1 MPLDLLPACLF
12 TGPALPEPFVR
23 LELEQALVKAGLL
36 PKTSGAEGKELQESW
51 ERYERK
57 LRELVVLGGSE
68 RVFNH
73 VFQPL
78 VERLG
83 YTRVEDGGT
92 VRTSLESEDGGRVFV
107 AEDGTRLRV
116 WAWDLEADLDAPG
129 RRSAASRYSPLKVA
143 QRVLLAQR
151 ERVGL
156 LTNGVEL
163 RLVISD
169 PARTDSQV
177 IVPIDTLW
185 RRRRAVPDSYRLLL
199 ALASPAGLRQLP
211 ELIEQA
217 RHQQTRVTNDL
228 RRQAREAIE
237 GFIQAILDG
246 AENRE
251 RIAAYTDNAVLAR
264 DLWREGLVIVY
275 RLLVIL
281 KLAASDDPARR
292 FSFADSSIWRL
303 TYAPGTAMAPIA
315 RAVLDEGQETGRMLE
330 DGLRQLFRLFAE
342 GVESQELTVKPLA
355 GGLFDPTATP
365 NLVNLRWGERAVAL
379 LLDRLLWTPRGKGGT
394 ARERVSYAA
403 LDVEDLGR
411 VYEALLELEPGIA
424 AEPMCRLRRQKLE
437 VVVPISQGE
446 KYRHLPSAKTQHAAP
461 TSDEV
466 DTDAEEEDEAPVHG
480 KKTKVEWVEAITP
493 GRFYLRVGLGCKA
506 SGSYYTPRSFVRFLV
521 KETVG
526 PQCNERSTDENPQP
540 GRILALRVLDPAMDS
555 GHFLVEACRFL
566 GDRLYEACRRC
577 DELASEAESAAARA
591 ADPAEA
597 VRLAAHAEELRSRVE
612 ALPDP
617 DNALVAYLPSRAREG
632 DQPGL
637 SEQKAR
643 ALSRR
648 LAAVHCIYGV
658 DKNPL
663 AVALARVAIWIESHA
678 EGLPLTFL
686 DHRLVLGDSLTGPFV
701 EHLARYPGSQN
712 PLDDLFNQGL
722 QARLGERLADALR
735 HIAALEE
742 SVGIDVADIERKRA
756 AKTNLDG
763 ALAPF
768 RLLAAAWAGG
778 VMLGKDRCDDDAYV
792 ALARAVAEGT
802 DSTLPASL
810 RRMLARGLG
819 LRELPE
825 SVATLVDALIFL
837 AAPGAELTP
846 ALPYDLAFPEVFY
859 PAGKPGARHGFDVVV
874 GNPPW
879 DRIRPFQYLRQL
891 SR

>member
-12 TGPALPEPFVR
+12 VGPALPEPFVR
-23 LELEQALVKAGLL
+23 LELEQALIKAGLL
-36 PKTSGAEGKELQESW
+36 AKTSGAEGRELQESW

-57 LRELVVLGGSE
+57 LRELVVRGGPE

-83 YTRVEDGGT
+83 YARVEDGGS
-92 VRTSLESEDGGRVFV
+92 VRTSQGDEDGGRVLV
-107 AEDGTRLRV
+107 ASDGTKLRV
-116 WAWDLEADLDAPG
+116 WVTELEADLDAPG
-129 RRSAASRYSPLKVA
+129 RRGLASRYSPLKVA
-143 QRVLLAQR
+143 LRVLLAER

-163 RLVISD
+163 RLLISD
-169 PARTDSQV
+169 PARTDSQL
-177 IVPIDTLW
+177 IIPIDTLW
-185 RRRRAVPDSYRLLL
+185 RRHYRAVPDSYRLLL
-199 ALASPAGLRQLP
+199 ALASPAGLRKLP

-217 RHQQTRVTNDL
+217 RLQQTRVTNDL

-237 GFIQAILDG
+237 GFIQATLDG

-251 RIAAYTDNAVLAR
+251 RIAAHDDGAALAR

-303 TYAPGTAMAPIA
+303 SYAPGTALAPIA
-315 RAVLDEGQETGRMLE
+315 RAVLDEGAETGRMLE

-355 GGLFDPTATP
+355 GGLFDPAATP
-365 NLVNLRWGERAVAL
+365 TLDGLRWGERAVAL
-379 LLDRLLWTPRGKGGT
+379 LLDRLLWTPRGKGGS

-411 VYEALLELEPGIA
+411 VYETLLELEPGIA

-437 VVVPISQGE
+437 VVVPIAQGE
-446 KYRHLPSAKTQHAAP
+446 KYRAAAP
-461 TSDEV
+461 VAPADPDEA
-466 DTDAEEEDEAPVHG
+466 DEADDEEEDEAPARG
-480 KKTKVEWVEAITP
+480 KKTKVEWIEEIHP
-493 GRFYLRVGLGCKA
+493 GRFYLRVGFGRKA

-521 KETVG
+521 QETVG
-526 PQCNERSTDENPQP
+526 PQCDERSPDADPQP
-540 GRILALRVLDPAMDS
+540 GRILALRLLDPAMGS
-555 GHFLVEACRFL
+555 GHFIVEACRFL
-566 GDRLYEACRRC
+566 GDRLYDACRRC
-577 DELASEAESAAARA
+577 DELASEAEEAAARLKES
-591 ADPAEA
+591 DPAEA
-597 VRLAAHAEELRSRVE
+597 ARLLARAEELRARVE

-632 DQPGL
+632 GQPGL
-637 SEQKAR
+637 SEQRAR
-643 ALSRR
+643 ALCRR

-686 DHRLVLGDSLTGPFV
+686 DHRLVVGDSLTGPFA
-701 EHLARYPGSQN
+701 EHLYRLPGSQQ

-722 QARLGERLADALR
+722 QARLAEELADALR
-735 HIAALEE
+735 HVAALEE
-742 SVGIDVADIERKRA
+742 SVGIDAADIERKRA
-756 AKTNLDG
+756 AKQRLDG
-763 ALAPF
+763 ALAGF

-778 VMLGKDRCDDDAYV
+778 VMLGKGRSDDEAY
-792 ALARAVAEGT
+792 AWLARWVA
-802 DSTLPASL
+802 
-810 RRMLARGLG
+810 RRARGWA
-819 LRELPE
+819 RRYDAR
-825 SVATLVDALIFL
+825 VAAPHGRPRPRPARAARAGDYRRRRAGAARPQPPRPRL
-837 AAPGAELTP
+837 AA
-846 ALPYDLAFPEVFY
+846 
-859 PAGKPGARHGFDVVV
+859 
-874 GNPPW
+874 
-879 DRIRPFQYLRQL
+879 LRQ
-891 SR
+891 RR